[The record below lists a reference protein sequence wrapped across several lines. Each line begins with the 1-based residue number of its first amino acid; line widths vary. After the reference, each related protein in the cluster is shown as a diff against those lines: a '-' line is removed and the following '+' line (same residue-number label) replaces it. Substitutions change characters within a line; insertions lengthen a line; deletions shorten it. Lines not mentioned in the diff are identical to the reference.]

1 MTAAAGAAGRVYLV
15 GFMGAGKTTAG
26 RRLAAARGVPFLD
39 LDQALEAM
47 AGCTVRE
54 AFEAHGEPWFRE
66 REAELLRGTAA
77 LPAAVVALGGGT
89 FTFEANRQ
97 WISRHG
103 VSVFLDVPFEAIESR
118 LTGKAADRPLFV
130 SAEQARA
137 LYEARRPWYTIADR
151 VVTLNGGET
160 PESVAEVVARALP
173 GAL

>member
-1 MTAAAGAAGRVYLV
+1 MTSAAGAPGRVYLV
-15 GFMGAGKTTAG
+15 GFMGAGKTTVG
-26 RRLAAARGVPFLD
+26 RLLAAARGVPFLD

-77 LPAAVVALGGGT
+77 LPGAVVALGGGT
-89 FTFEANRQ
+89 FAFEANRE

-103 VSVFLDVPFEAIESR
+103 VSVFLDVPFEAIEAR
-118 LTGKAADRPLFV
+118 LAGKAVDRPLFV

-137 LYEARRPWYTIADR
+137 LYETRRPWYTMASGI
-151 VVTLNGGET
+151 VTLSGSET
-160 PESVAEVVARALP
+160 PEAVAEAVAGLLHRVS
-173 GAL
+173 